1 MAFQLKNF
9 VSIVASMINRAKAT
23 QSRLTDF
30 EIGSVARTLMEAP
43 AIEIEQFYQRMFAGI
58 MDAIPV
64 SIYRGF
70 QFSVQDPVKARGT
83 VHVAFGGPLDTDFDI
98 PAGTIFINRTTT
110 QRYLSVA
117 DVVAPAGATAVDL
130 LVDAEKTGS
139 AYNVGPGQVTIVAN
153 LKLPTGSSLTNDAI
167 LTGGD
172 GETDAE
178 RAARFLKY
186 IGSISRA
193 TVFSCEYAA
202 GTAQI
207 TDSSGAVVEYVSRV
221 GVDETPGYVKLYIYG
236 SNQAPSVALVA
247 AAQHILDG
255 YFDTAT
261 QQFVPGYRP
270 IGVDVVVLPMAQQQ
284 VALTASITTEPGTAL
299 ADVSALVQSAMGGVI
314 NDVQAGEAL
323 YIDALRNAALS
334 VPGVASCLVSL
345 TANMTCPANIVFV
358 PGTITV
364 TEAA

>member
-1 MAFQLKNF
+1 MSFQLKDF

-23 QSRLTDF
+23 QQRLTDF

-83 VHVAFGGPLDTDFDI
+83 VHVTFGGPLEEAVTI

-110 QRYLSVA
+110 QRYLSIA
-117 DVVAPAGATAVDL
+117 DVVAPVGATTADV
-130 LVDAEKTGS
+130 LVDAEKVGS

-153 LKLPTGSSLTNDAI
+153 LKLPTGSSVTNDAI

-202 GTAQI
+202 GTAKI
-207 TDSSGAVVEYVSRV
+207 TDLSGAVVEYVSRV

-236 SNQAPSVALVA
+236 SGQAPSAALI
-247 AAQHILDG
+247 AQAQQILDG
-255 YFDTAT
+255 YFDIQT
-261 QQFVPGYRP
+261 QSFVPGYRP

-284 VALTASITTEPGTAL
+284 IALTATITTDVSHSL
-299 ADVSALVQSAMGGVI
+299 QDVSALVQAAMGGVI
-314 NDVQAGEAL
+314 NDVQAGETL
-323 YIDALRNAALS
+323 YVDALRNAALS
-334 VPGVASCLVSL
+334 VPGVTSCLVSL
-345 TANMTCPANIVFV
+345 TANMACPANIVFV
-358 PGTITV
+358 PGAISV
-364 TEAA
+364 VEVA